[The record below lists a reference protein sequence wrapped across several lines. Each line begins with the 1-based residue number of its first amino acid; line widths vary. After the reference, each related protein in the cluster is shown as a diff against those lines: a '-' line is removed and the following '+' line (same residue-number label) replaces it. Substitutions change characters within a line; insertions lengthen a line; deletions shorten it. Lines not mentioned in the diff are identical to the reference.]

1 MKKTILL
8 SVILFFIAGAFSLYL
23 NKYDISAD
31 AGKNPTVLIDREG
44 YLPGEEKKCFFLRD
58 AADKNESD
66 VFYVVDKKTRKT
78 VFTGTMTSSSEGNV
92 CMGRFSDVK
101 TEGEYYIEAPFIGRS
116 YVFRI
121 GKDVSGI
128 KQKII
133 FDNMKDPG
141 RDGTIYDTAKKLLW
155 LCRIEESYGADSE
168 IKDFQSELAE
178 RLVNGEATVSYND
191 ITDAKDDITFRL
203 AAEVSYYGL
212 LNKRG
217 QEEKAAEYLKD
228 AQRLYGEISD
238 ITSRRESMEND
249 RLMFLAA
256 ASFYKET
263 GEEKYHEKIL
273 ELYEKMKDEGAIK
286 TDDDTYLSG
295 ALMYLSTVYD
305 TDIDICGEMME
316 GILSLA
322 RAYCDNTY
330 GSEFY
335 IIGRDKDLN
344 DMADMLY
351 ITCVIE
357 QTVIS
362 REYVDIMSDT
372 MHYYFGANKTGSSL
386 SGREYGGNM
395 GAFLYVIKEI
405 EEREAGQ

>member
-1 MKKTILL
+1 
-8 SVILFFIAGAFSLYL
+8 
-23 NKYDISAD
+23 
-31 AGKNPTVLIDREG
+31 
-44 YLPGEEKKCFFLRD
+44 
-58 AADKNESD
+58 
-66 VFYVVDKKTRKT
+66 
-78 VFTGTMTSSSEGNV
+78 
-92 CMGRFSDVK
+92 
-101 TEGEYYIEAPFIGRS
+101 
-116 YVFRI
+116 
-121 GKDVSGI
+121 
-128 KQKII
+128 
-133 FDNMKDPG
+133 
-141 RDGTIYDTAKKLLW
+141 
-155 LCRIEESYGADSE
+155 
-168 IKDFQSELAE
+168 
-178 RLVNGEATVSYND
+178 
-191 ITDAKDDITFRL
+191 
-203 AAEVSYYGL
+203 
-212 LNKRG
+212 
-217 QEEKAAEYLKD
+217 
-228 AQRLYGEISD
+228 
-238 ITSRRESMEND
+238 
-249 RLMFLAA
+249 
-256 ASFYKET
+256 
-263 GEEKYHEKIL
+263 
-273 ELYEKMKDEGAIK
+273 MKDEGAIK

-295 ALMYLSTVYD
+295 ALMYLSTVHD